1 MLGIVAVNGYIPYYR
16 LARAAVGEAWRLEQ
30 ARDLLIGE
38 RAVAAFDEDTITL
51 AVEAAL
57 HTLEDRPTDSIGALF
72 FASTTPVFL
81 EKSNAAVI
89 AAACDIPATLTL
101 DITGSLRSATSAL
114 ALAFD
119 AVLAERTR
127 QALVVAADM
136 RPAEPGTLADAIN
149 GDGAAA
155 ILIGEDEHV
164 LAELVAEAHI
174 SAPVLDTWRRAHDRY
189 LQSDDEAFALQTG
202 YMRYMNEVGE
212 RLLAHGGITPDQLA
226 GVALYAPDGRA
237 LMRLAKRSPFGV
249 ALARMGMTSPAAVLL
264 MQAGNLGAAFAPAQL
279 ALLLETARPG
289 DYIALVGYGDGADA
303 YLFRVTEAIEAWQP
317 RRSLRHWLERK
328 GELTYTLAHHFRE
341 HWRDKPLWPPTAE
354 PWTSLPLLHREQ
366 AELLRFYAQRC
377 SSCGAVWWPH
387 RPNCYDC
394 GAQSGFEM
402 IRLSRRGTV
411 ASFVA
416 EWAVPT
422 PMPPLGMVTVD
433 TPEGARITTQSTDG
447 DPRTFAMGDEVEF
460 ALRVFHTA
468 KNVPHY
474 SWKVRKA

>member
-1 MLGIVAVNGYIPYYR
+1 MLGIVAVNGYVPYYR
-16 LARAAVGEAWRLEQ
+16 LARAAIGDAWRLEQ
-30 ARDLLIGE
+30 AHDMLIGE
-38 RAVAAFDEDTITL
+38 RAVASFDEDTITL
-51 AVEAAL
+51 AVEATL
-57 HTLEDRPTDSIGALF
+57 HTLEDRAAEGIGALF

-81 EKSNAAVI
+81 EKNNAAVI
-89 AAACDIPATLTL
+89 AAACDIPAPLTL
-101 DITGSLRSATSAL
+101 DLTGSLRSATSAL

-119 AVLAERTR
+119 AVLAERTA

-136 RPAEPGTLADAIN
+136 RPAEPGTLADAIG

-155 ILIGEDEHV
+155 ILVGDSDDV
-164 LAELVAEAHI
+164 LAELIAEAHI
-174 SAPVLDTWRRAHDRY
+174 SAPVLDTWRRSHDRY
-189 LQSDDEAFALQTG
+189 LQTDDEAFALQTG
-202 YMRYMNEVGE
+202 YIHFMNAVTE
-212 RLLAHGGITPDQLA
+212 RLLTQGDITPDQLA

-237 LMRLAKRSPFGV
+237 LMRLARQSPLGV
-249 ALARMGMTSPAAVLL
+249 PLARMGMTSPAALLL

-279 ALLLETARPG
+279 ALLLENAHPG
-289 DYIALVGYGDGADA
+289 DLIALVGYGDGADA
-303 YLFRVTEAIEAWQP
+303 YLFRVTEAIDAWKP

-328 GELTYTLAHHFRE
+328 GDLTYTLAHHFRE
-341 HWRDKPLWPPTAE
+341 NWRDKPLWSPTAE

-366 AELLRFYAQRC
+366 AELLRFYAQQC
-377 SSCGAVWWPH
+377 TSCGAVWWPH

-402 IRLSRRGTV
+402 VRLSRRGTV

-447 DPRTFAMGDEVEF
+447 DPRMFAIGDEVEF
-460 ALRVFHTA
+460 ALRVFHMA

-474 SWKVRKA
+474 SWKVRKV